1 MSLNFCPKCGMKLES
16 ESSICI
22 QCGHDLSTRMNNVQN
37 VAATHKS
44 ADFTQ
49 RSFAWFI
56 DMMIILLIVVPLSLY
71 VNFGY
76 FYIYTNVYLFT
87 IGFFYFFLFEYINR
101 GQTIGK
107 FLLKIRAVD
116 EKSLKKAKFTQYFLN
131 NVSKA
136 TPFILIDLLL
146 GVIVNHNSSDIF
158 KKHLRIT
165 QNLSEIGV
173 IKIYK

>member
-1 MSLNFCPKCGMKLES
+1 MSLNFCPKCGKKLEPDLQ
-16 ESSICI
+16 ICI
-22 QCGHDLSTRMNNVQN
+22 NCGYDLSLRMQNFSNTNNF
-37 VAATHKS
+37 
-44 ADFTQ
+44 ADFIQ

-56 DMMIILLIVVPLSLY
+56 DMVIILLIVVPLSLY

-87 IGFFYFFLFEYINR
+87 IGFFYFFLFEYFNQ

-107 FLLKIRAVD
+107 FLLKIRSVD
-116 EKSLKKAKFTQYFLN
+116 EKSFKKAKFTQYFLN
-131 NVSKA
+131 NISKA
-136 TPFILIDLLL
+136 TPFILIDLFL
-146 GVIVNHNSSDIF
+146 GVLVNHNSNDIF

-173 IKIYK
+173 IKLNK

>member
-1 MSLNFCPKCGMKLES
+1 MSLNFCPKCGKKLES
-16 ESSICI
+16 DSQICI
-22 QCGHDLSTRMNNVQN
+22 NCGYDLTSRMKNFNIIFRF
-37 VAATHKS
+37 

-87 IGFFYFFLFEYINR
+87 IGFLYFFLFEYVNK

-107 FLLKIRAVD
+107 FLLKIRAID

-131 NVSKA
+131 NVTKA
-136 TPFILIDLLL
+136 TPFILIDILL
-146 GVIVNHNSSDIF
+146 GVIVNHNSSDVF
-158 KKHLRIT
+158 KKRIRIT

-173 IKIYK
+173 IKLYK

>member
-1 MSLNFCPKCGMKLES
+1 MSLNYCPKCGQKLES
-16 ESSICI
+16 DSKICI
-22 QCGHDLSTRMNNVQN
+22 HCGYDLSLRLKNVS
-37 VAATHKS
+37 ATHRF

-56 DMMIILLIVVPLSLY
+56 DMMIILIIVIPLSLY

-87 IGFFYFFLFEYINR
+87 IGFFYFFLFEYFNQ

-107 FLLKIRAVD
+107 FLLKLRAVD
-116 EKSLKKAKFTQYFLN
+116 EKSFKKAKFTQYFLN

-136 TPFILIDLLL
+136 TPFVLIDLLL
-146 GVIVNHNSSDIF
+146 GIMVNHNSNEIF

-165 QNLSEIGV
+165 QNLSEISV
-173 IKIYK
+173 IKLNK

>member
-1 MSLNFCPKCGMKLES
+1 MSLNFCPKCGKKLES
-16 ESSICI
+16 DSQICI
-22 QCGHDLSTRMNNVQN
+22 NCGYDFSLRMKNFSNRF
-37 VAATHKS
+37 S
-44 ADFTQ
+44 FADFTQ
-49 RSFAWFI
+49 RAFAWFI

-87 IGFFYFFLFEYINR
+87 IGFFYFFLFEYFNQ

-107 FLLKIRAVD
+107 FLLKIRSVD

-136 TPFILIDLLL
+136 NPFILIDLFL
-146 GVIVNHNSSDIF
+146 GVLVNHNSNDLN

-165 QNLSEIGV
+165 QNLSEISV
-173 IKIYK
+173 IKINK